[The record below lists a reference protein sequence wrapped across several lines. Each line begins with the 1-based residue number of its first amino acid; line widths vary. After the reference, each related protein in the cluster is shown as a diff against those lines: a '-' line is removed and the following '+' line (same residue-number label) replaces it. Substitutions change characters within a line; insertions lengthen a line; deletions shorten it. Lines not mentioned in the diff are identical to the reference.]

1 MAQPLPTLALGLPA
15 LATLDFG
22 SGRWFPFLVLVLFG
36 IAAQTLVEQADRERA
51 HRVAVVVVLAA
62 GALLLPPEQ
71 VALAAFFL
79 YLPRWLK
86 MLEGP
91 WQAHARELFTDL
103 GGGMAAWGAA
113 ALADR
118 LAASLVG
125 PKLALALAGLGACL
139 ALAGAGRLPA
149 FLLKL
154 ARAGRDGKG
163 VGHLSR
169 RSPALGP
176 ETELALSAL
185 GVALAAMWLLD
196 PWLLPFAAAPF
207 LLVQHSFRIPLLE
220 YQARLDPKTGLFNA
234 AYFDVALERELAAA
248 RAFGRPLAV
257 MVADLDL
264 LREINAAHG
273 HLGGDA
279 VIRGVAAILKENLR
293 PEDVPARF
301 GGEEMAV
308 ILPGVDASGAL
319 QVAERVRRAVAS
331 TTFFSEAGGEPIRA
345 SLSIG
350 VASFSEHGTTAT
362 ELVHRADLA
371 VYRAKLQ
378 GRNRVVVASL
388 DPLARPLQRVF
399 SPSAAA
405 RAESQGGNG
414 SASSKPDPCRSRP
427 SFFLASLALLPASA
441 LAGSLSLALTSGAP
455 SLDGALSGLALAL
468 AVAGALVAL
477 RPRADVARS

>member
-1 MAQPLPTLALGLPA
+1 
-15 LATLDFG
+15 
-22 SGRWFPFLVLVLFG
+22 
-36 IAAQTLVEQADRERA
+36 
-51 HRVAVVVVLAA
+51 
-62 GALLLPPEQ
+62 
-71 VALAAFFL
+71 
-79 YLPRWLK
+79 
-86 MLEGP
+86 
-91 WQAHARELFTDL
+91 
-103 GGGMAAWGAA
+103 MAAWGAA

-273 HLGGDA
+273 HW
-279 VIRGVAAILKENLR
+279 AATR
-293 PEDVPARF
+293 
-301 GGEEMAV
+301 
-308 ILPGVDASGAL
+308 
-319 QVAERVRRAVAS
+319 
-331 TTFFSEAGGEPIRA
+331 
-345 SLSIG
+345 
-350 VASFSEHGTTAT
+350 
-362 ELVHRADLA
+362 
-371 VYRAKLQ
+371 
-378 GRNRVVVASL
+378 
-388 DPLARPLQRVF
+388 
-399 SPSAAA
+399 
-405 RAESQGGNG
+405 
-414 SASSKPDPCRSRP
+414 
-427 SFFLASLALLPASA
+427 
-441 LAGSLSLALTSGAP
+441 
-455 SLDGALSGLALAL
+455 
-468 AVAGALVAL
+468 
-477 RPRADVARS
+477 